1 MPKILRY
8 LIKVS
13 TLSSNIRFS
22 ASFQRL
28 GESTHYVNHIIP
40 HHLCCGLDSI
50 LLNHSYCIEHKT
62 QALKVTNETLQTAT
76 SVQ

>member
-8 LIKVS
+8 LITSK
-13 TLSSNIRFS
+13 LYLSNIRFS

-28 GESTHYVNHIIP
+28 GESTHYVNHVIP
-40 HHLCCGLDSI
+40 QHLCCGLDSI